1 MSTLDYYRNHAQ
13 DFSDGTVA
21 VDFSITQERF
31 LRYLQPGACIL
42 DFGCGSGRDSRC
54 FAERGYAVTA
64 TDGCAELVE
73 LARAHTG
80 LHVRLEL
87 FQELEDV
94 ELYDGI
100 WACASILHLP
110 PEELV
115 EVLGRLHR
123 ALKRGGYLY
132 TSFKYGDF
140 AGESRGRYF
149 TYLTEHSL
157 TELLAGA
164 PEFEPV
170 EQWVSGDVRPGR
182 EGELWLNVILRRPL

>member
-21 VDFSITQERF
+21 VDFTTTQERF
-31 LRYLQPGACIL
+31 LHYLQPGDSIL

-54 FAERGYAVTA
+54 FVERGYVVTA

-80 LHVRLEL
+80 LPVRLEL
-87 FQELEDV
+87 FQALEDM

-110 PEELV
+110 SEELV

-123 ALKRGGYLY
+123 ALKPGAYLY
-132 TSFKYGDF
+132 ASFKYGDF

-149 TYLTEHSL
+149 TYLTERSL
-157 TELLAGA
+157 TELLART
-164 PEFEPV
+164 PDFESV
-170 EQWVSGDVRPGR
+170 EQWVSEDVRPGR
-182 EGELWLNVILRRPL
+182 ERELWLNVILRRPL